1 MVEEVAAMRIRPALV
16 VLVAALTVGASG
28 AGAVLDPTFGGD
40 GRVRTRF
47 PGGAYA
53 TDVAVVPAGGL
64 VAVGAAAGPD
74 DDGVFA
80 VARYRNDG
88 GLLTG
93 FGDGG
98 RVVTA
103 VSSGGDVAN
112 AVATSPGGRIVVA
125 GTAGRDA
132 FAVVRYLPD
141 GSLDP
146 GFGGDGIVR
155 TDVTPDRFDIAYDV
169 TVLDDGRVVVAGSTG
184 TRRPRFALVR
194 YRADGHRD
202 RSFGGDG
209 IVVTPMGV
217 WGQALAM
224 AVQSNGRMVLAGTDG
239 AGGALARYLPD
250 GSLDPSFGR
259 GGVVRGAWRL
269 AWFRA
274 VAIGPDGSIVVGGDR
289 DIFATALARF
299 TPHGRPD
306 PSFGGDGR
314 VVLDLGTSEEAAVG
328 VDVLAGGAVVG
339 AGYTGPHESVEEE
352 PFRFTAFRLRADGR
366 LDPRFGDDGVEVTR
380 FGDGALA
387 MGATLGRGKLV
398 VAGAAGWPRAEGFA
412 LVRYRI

>member
-88 GLLTG
+88 SLMTS

-98 RVVTA
+98 RVETP
-103 VSSGGDVAN
+103 VSSGGDVAD
-112 AVATSPGGRIVVA
+112 AVATSPGARVVAA
-125 GTAGRDA
+125 GTAGREA
-132 FAVVRYLPD
+132 FAVV
-141 GSLDP
+141 
-146 GFGGDGIVR
+146 
-155 TDVTPDRFDIAYDV
+155 
-169 TVLDDGRVVVAGSTG
+169 
-184 TRRPRFALVR
+184 
-194 YRADGHRD
+194 
-202 RSFGGDG
+202 
-209 IVVTPMGV
+209 
-217 WGQALAM
+217 
-224 AVQSNGRMVLAGTDG
+224 
-239 AGGALARYLPD
+239 RYLPD

-259 GGVVRGAWRL
+259 GGVVRGAWRS

-274 VAIGPDGSIVVGGDR
+274 VAIGSDGSIVVGGDR

-299 TPHGRPD
+299 TPHGRLD

-328 VDVLAGGAVVG
+328 VEVLAGGAVVG
-339 AGYTGPHESVEEE
+339 AGYAGPHESVEEQ
-352 PFRFTAFRLRADGR
+352 PFRFTAFRMRADGR
-366 LDPRFGDDGVEVTR
+366 LDPRFGEDGVEVTR

-387 MGATLGRGKLV
+387 MGATLASRGKLV

-412 LVRYRI
+412 LVRYRV